1 MGLPTSANKTDV
13 LRHRWMRWSV
23 IIMHR
28 LGLIKELIAAGFMT
42 TDVEELPLGH
52 PGANIITIIIVCN
65 YPGHPGANI
74 ITIIVCNYA
83 LAAGESVFKCRCLS
97 ERINIWRLYTVLYI
111 VLSITILCCLYRV
124 Q

>member
-52 PGANIITIIIVCN
+52 PGANIITII
-65 YPGHPGANI
+65 
-74 ITIIVCNYA
+74 VCNYA

>member
-28 LGLIKELIAAGFMT
+28 MGLIKELIAAGFMT

-52 PGANIITIIIVCN
+52 PGANIIINRRARGGRFILFCRGSHAIL
-65 YPGHPGANI
+65 PG
-74 ITIIVCNYA
+74 
-83 LAAGESVFKCRCLS
+83 L
-97 ERINIWRLYTVLYI
+97 
-111 VLSITILCCLYRV
+111 
-124 Q
+124 